1 MKAQEEREAGK
12 EKEKAKE
19 EIATKFQSTWE
30 MMRRMRSLG
39 IYPLYDLAIVKNL
52 IILPINV
59 SRIRR
64 ER

>member
-19 EIATKFQSTWE
+19 EIATKFQSTGE

-64 ER
+64 